1 MKIPNQ
7 ITDNE
12 RIVRSVFS
20 PINVNKKGK
29 LRNNVF
35 QSPPEKDEVSVNRL
49 NFTTPTFCKKLSQQI
64 EQPQHKRTYFGL
76 AVLTAKEIRET
87 EADIVASPIKTD
99 IIDNPF
105 HADIKIGYIK
115 KRGETLPT
123 EFRLKVLEMTK
134 KARFYLDNDLESEE
148 WNGEEL
154 V

>member
-1 MKIPNQ
+1 MNISKQ

-29 LRNNVF
+29 LRNNAF
-35 QSPPEKDEVSVNRL
+35 QSPAEKDEVSVNRL
-49 NFTTPTFCKKLSQQI
+49 DFTTPTFCKKLSKQI

-76 AVLTAKEIRET
+76 AVLTAKEIRDV
-87 EADIVASPIKTD
+87 EAEVIASPIKTET
-99 IIDNPF
+99 IDNPF

-123 EFRLKVLEMTK
+123 EFRLKMQEMVK
-134 KARFYLDNDLESEE
+134 KARFYVDDDVKSDE